1 MRAIIV
7 GSGIAGLS
15 AALALRRVGV
25 GVTLYERAPELSEV
39 GAGISLWAN
48 AVRALDHIGAGPAVR
63 ASPLRMER
71 SEFRVRDGYRERPP
85 TRLRPS
91 SRGTGSRP
99 SSRWFTGP
107 SWSPPWP
114 AACPPRLA

>member
-48 AVRALDHIGAGPAVR
+48 AVRALDHNRCRAGR
-63 ASPLRMER
+63 
-71 SEFRVRDGYRERPP
+71 
-85 TRLRPS
+85 
-91 SRGTGSRP
+91 SRGRP
-99 SSRWFTGP
+99 ADGTV
-107 SWSPPWP
+107 
-114 AACPPRLA
+114 